1 MSPPVVL
8 TIAGSDSGGG
18 AGIQADLKTF
28 AALGAYGTSVI
39 TAITAQNTL
48 GVTAIHPVP
57 IDIVAAQLDAVL
69 ADFEVAAVKVGMIG
83 DRAVAELIRERGDRL
98 ANLVVDPVL
107 VATSGAR
114 LGAAASVAPLLAYGK
129 SILTPN
135 RAEAAAL
142 SGRPV
147 ETPEDMVAAAM
158 QLAAGRNEGGQRDR
172 AGLHDGDGVRDGGG
186 LRDRG
191 GARDERDL
199 RDSGGARDERDLRDG
214 GGARDERDL
223 RAGGGARAVVV
234 TGSELA
240 VDVLWHDGE
249 TALLRGEPVDTR
261 NNHGSGCTFS
271 AALAVRL
278 AFGDSVPEAVSAAKK
293 YVTSALRG
301 GRDWRLGAGPGPL
314 NHFA

>member
-1 MSPPVVL
+1 MNPPVVL

-28 AALGAYGTSVI
+28 AAMGAYGTSVI
-39 TAITAQNTL
+39 TAITAQNTR

-57 IDIVAAQLDAVL
+57 VDVVAAQLDAVL
-69 ADFEVAAVKVGMIG
+69 DDFEVAAVKVGMIG
-83 DRAVAELIRERGDRL
+83 ERAVAELIRERVAQLGRERDAELGEGRVAEL
-98 ANLVVDPVL
+98 GRGRGARVVNLVVDPVL

-114 LGAAASVAPLLAYGK
+114 LGAAASVGPLVAYES

-142 SGRPV
+142 SGSPV
-147 ETPEDMVAAAM
+147 ETAEDMVSAAVR
-158 QLAAGRNEGGQRDR
+158 LAD
-172 AGLHDGDGVRDGGG
+172 
-186 LRDRG
+186 
-191 GARDERDL
+191 
-199 RDSGGARDERDLRDG
+199 
-214 GGARDERDL
+214 
-223 RAGGGARAVVV
+223 GGARAVVV

-240 VDVLWHDGE
+240 VDVLRHDGE
-249 TALLRGEPVDTR
+249 TTLLRGEPVDTR

-271 AALAVRL
+271 SALAVRL
-278 AFGDSVPEAVSAAKK
+278 AFGDSVPAAVAAAKK
-293 YVTSALRG
+293 YVTTALRG